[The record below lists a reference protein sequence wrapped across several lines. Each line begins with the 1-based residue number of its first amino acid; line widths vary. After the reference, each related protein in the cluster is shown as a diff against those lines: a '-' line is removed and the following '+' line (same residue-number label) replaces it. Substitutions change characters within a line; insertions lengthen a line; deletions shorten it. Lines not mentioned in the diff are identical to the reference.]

1 MNHSPD
7 TAATPV
13 PARIRARVHDG
24 ALQRVTRMFAA
35 TLTDI
40 FTESL
45 QNARRAGATRVYVT
59 VDTLAGPA
67 VVHAPDSGDGL
78 LVTVTDDGAGIPDPA
93 VLLSF
98 GETGWDAGLAAGL
111 AEREDAAG
119 MGFLSLAGRGCAVA
133 SRPRTPDGH
142 AALAWRVDLAPP
154 HFRGEEDA
162 DVRPDDGAPWPHGT
176 TVQFQAAECAA
187 AIRTALEAAARHY
200 PLPVIFDGLPR
211 TELGG
216 EELKRRAFLDGAI
229 HAEHWRGL
237 VFGVFINRHPGF
249 NEPDLNFHGLTL
261 PVRLPTVETVHGH
274 RWTVRAD
281 VETCPDLKLVL
292 PARKEAVETEFLGEM
307 RDAARLAIYR
317 AKACDP
323 EPRPAYAD
331 WVQARSAGIDLPL
344 PPAVLR
350 RWRPGIADI
359 DDWREPTAL
368 AAVGSDALVMGI
380 DPDPPEA
387 QALYR
392 AAARAGIAERLF
404 EADRRLEG
412 FGWYDGLDRVGD
424 VRTEIV
430 IDGVAQP
437 LDVFRAPPEKTGAP
451 AGPAPQR
458 PHTIRMHL
466 AIAPARG
473 PSRTLDL
480 TGDIAFAGE
489 AWSWVGDAEPLV
501 TADSDLEPGD
511 LARLLRAS
519 FFSPSDDADADSWE
533 TQSMR
538 FEEEALHIATKL
550 LCSDEE
556 ARRTS
561 IAEAVRRELFW
572 LIPRD
577 RAVDI
582 AVRGREVTVQLGGT
596 IGASRAMTD

>member
-1 MNHSPD
+1 MNHTPD
-7 TAATPV
+7 ATAGPV
-13 PARIRARVHDG
+13 AARIRARVHNG

-40 FTESL
+40 FAESL
-45 QNARRAGATRVYVT
+45 QNARRAGATRVRVT
-59 VDTLAGPA
+59 VDTLTGQP
-67 VVHAPDSGDGL
+67 VDYAPDSGDGL
-78 LVTVTDDGAGIPDPA
+78 LVTVTDDGAGIADPA

-98 GETGWDAGLAAGL
+98 GETGWDASL

-119 MGFLSLAGRGCAVA
+119 MGFLSLAGRACAVA

-142 AALAWRVDLAPP
+142 APGWRVDLAPP
-154 HFRGEEDA
+154 HFRGEQDA
-162 DVRPDDGAPWPHGT
+162 DVRTDDGAPRPHGT
-176 TVQFQAAECAA
+176 AVQFQAGECAS

-211 TELGG
+211 TQPGG
-216 EELKRRAFLDGAI
+216 EELERRAFLDGAV
-229 HAEHWRGL
+229 HVERWRGL
-237 VFGVFINRHPGF
+237 AFGVFINRRPGF

-281 VETCPDLKLVL
+281 VEICPELKLVL
-292 PARKEAVETEFLGEM
+292 PARKEAIETGFPGEM

-317 AKACDP
+317 AMACDP
-323 EPRPAYAD
+323 QPRPAHAD
-331 WVQARSAGIDLPL
+331 RVQARDAGIDLPV

-350 RWRPGIADI
+350 PWRPGVADV
-359 DDWREPTAL
+359 DDWREPPAL
-368 AAVGSDALVMGI
+368 AAVGRDALVMGI

-392 AAARAGIAERLF
+392 AAARAGIADRLF

-424 VRTEIV
+424 IRPEIV
-430 IDGVAQP
+430 IDGAAQP
-437 LDVFRAPPEKTGAP
+437 LDVFRAPPEKTGVP
-451 AGPAPQR
+451 AGTVPPR
-458 PHTIRMHL
+458 PHAIRMRL

-480 TGDIAFAGE
+480 AADIAFAGE
-489 AWSWVGDAEPLV
+489 AWSWVGDAKPLV